1 MLFLDPPVRTGAIE
15 MVEAFFIDSNHQLID
30 AVLRRFDSVWRAKV
44 LDGELPARD
53 DIDPAEVADLLPH
66 IMLADIVEEDA
77 GIVVELRLVGQH
89 HLALSGTMPDRTVLS
104 AGTEEGAFAYVALEE
119 IIERGQPAY
128 SMLRVRCSG
137 TDNFEA
143 ARAVYPLSSDGKH
156 VDRIVSVVVP
166 YYPAAKGPIEAL
178 ARG

>member
-44 LDGELPARD
+44 LDGELPARE

-66 IMLADIVEEDA
+66 IMLADVVEEDE
-77 GIVVELRLVGQH
+77 GVVVEPRLVGQH
-89 HLALSGTMPDRTVLS
+89 QLALSGTIPGKTVLNGG
-104 AGTEEGAFAYVALEE
+104 AGEGAFAFVGLDD
-119 IIERGQPAY
+119 IIERGQPCY
-128 SMLRVRCSG
+128 SMLRVWCG
-137 TDNFEA
+137 GADHFEA
-143 ARAVYPLSSDGKH
+143 ARAVYPLSSDGRH

-166 YYPAAKGPIEAL
+166 YYPAGKGAIEVL